1 MLVASAAKKKLIF
14 LTEWVISPDRGKGQS
29 REDQLMRKCA
39 RIICAS
45 TLSLLGVASAL
56 AQVTLDVTQLTC
68 GQFVTYK
75 VADPHHI
82 ALWISGYYHG
92 TRSDPVIDTEELTAK
107 KTKVEEYCFK
117 NMDVPLLNAV
127 EAVLGSEKK

>member
-1 MLVASAAKKKLIF
+1 MRTILVLLLSIF
-14 LTEWVISPDRGKGQS
+14 ALGGQS
-29 REDQLMRKCA
+29 P
-39 RIICAS
+39 
-45 TLSLLGVASAL
+45 VN
-56 AQVTLDVTQLTC
+56 AQVMLDVSKITC

-92 TRSDPVIDTEELTAK
+92 TRSDPILDTQELTAK

-117 NMDVPLLNAV
+117 HTDEPLLKAV
-127 EAVLGSEKK
+127 ETVLGEKK